1 MTRATLCT
9 FISSV
14 MALLES
20 SRDISFFGLDEAL
33 VLSEDLKKLY
43 KF

>member
-1 MTRATLCT
+1 MD
-9 FISSV
+9 F
-14 MALLES
+14 LES
-20 SRDISFFGLDEAL
+20 YSYISFFGLDEAL

>member
-1 MTRATLCT
+1 
-9 FISSV
+9 

-20 SRDISFFGLDEAL
+20 FSSVSFFGLDEAL